1 MSVVSHLEIQMQSIK
16 MYSLLKIIET
26 ASRMPRSILLK
37 LITVMI
43 SVMVYLNKLGV
54 VFHDRIFG

>member
-16 MYSLLKIIET
+16 MYPLLEIIET
-26 ASRMPRSILLK
+26 ASRMSRSILLK

-43 SVMVYLNKLGV
+43 SVMVYLNKLGI